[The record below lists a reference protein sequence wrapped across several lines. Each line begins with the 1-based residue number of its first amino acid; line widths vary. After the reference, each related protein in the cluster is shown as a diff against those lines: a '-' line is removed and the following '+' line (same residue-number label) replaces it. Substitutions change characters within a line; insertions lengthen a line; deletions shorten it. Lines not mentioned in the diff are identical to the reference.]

1 MRLDSDCFLV
11 ALGCHGHAFHGH
23 AFHGSQVQPDV
34 RTVEG
39 SLLEREWLA
48 RLS

>member
-1 MRLDSDCFLV
+1 MRLDSDRFLV
-11 ALGCHGHAFHGH
+11 ALGCHGH